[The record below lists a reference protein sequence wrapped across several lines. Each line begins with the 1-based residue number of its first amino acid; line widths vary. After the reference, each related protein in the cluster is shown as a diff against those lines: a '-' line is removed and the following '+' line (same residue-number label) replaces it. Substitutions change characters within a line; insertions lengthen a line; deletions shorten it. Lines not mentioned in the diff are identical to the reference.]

1 MKSRIKLEGD
11 FHGGL
16 HLTSFADRVRGEFCE
31 RRISRNNIEL
41 LNGTIFADKK
51 VKDEDALVIEQPA

>member
-1 MKSRIKLEGD
+1 LKVISTEVSASLQ
-11 FHGGL
+11 
-16 HLTSFADRVRGEFCE
+16 FADRVRGEFCE